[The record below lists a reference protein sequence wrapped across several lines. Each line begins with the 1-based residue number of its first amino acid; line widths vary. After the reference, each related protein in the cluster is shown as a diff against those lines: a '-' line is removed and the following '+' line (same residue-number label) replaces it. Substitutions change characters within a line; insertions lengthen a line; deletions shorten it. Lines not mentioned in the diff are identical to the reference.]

1 MSPSFAASMCR
12 GRQMPER
19 HDSGHPGQERP
30 VHDSREVSIA
40 KGSEKSRAPE
50 RHQPGSVD
58 PMPDGAIDW
67 SLATF
72 DGVRAIQHREFA
84 ALSFREKLI
93 RLEQMAEI
101 AARLRAGG
109 Q

>member
-1 MSPSFAASMCR
+1 MSPSFAASMGR

-19 HDSGHPGQERP
+19 HESGRAGPERP
-30 VHDSREVSIA
+30 VHDSREASVA
-40 KGSEKSRAPE
+40 KGGQTSRAPD
-50 RHQPGSVD
+50 RDQPGAVD

-72 DGVRAIQHREFA
+72 DGVRAAQHREFA

-101 AARLRAGG
+101 AARLRPGG
-109 Q
+109 

>member
-1 MSPSFAASMCR
+1 MGR

-19 HDSGHPGQERP
+19 HDSGRAGPERP
-30 VHDSREVSIA
+30 VHDSREASVA
-40 KGSEKSRAPE
+40 KCGEKSSAPE
-50 RHQPGSVD
+50 RNQQGSVD
-58 PMPDGAIDW
+58 SRPDGASDW

-101 AARLRAGG
+101 AARMRPGG